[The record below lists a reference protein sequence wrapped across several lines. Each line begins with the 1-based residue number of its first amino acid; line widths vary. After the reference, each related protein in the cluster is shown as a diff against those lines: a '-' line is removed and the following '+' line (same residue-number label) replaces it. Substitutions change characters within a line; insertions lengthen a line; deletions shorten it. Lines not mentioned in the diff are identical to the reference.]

1 MSRNRK
7 PLRRS
12 RKTRTR
18 SFDWTRARR
27 VIIPTSAAVLVLAL
41 GMGMT
46 VGVNQLDHSA
56 RRILAR
62 HPVTIELNR
71 PVRSDG
77 IEWVPRD
84 EYDALVLQAQRM
96 IEQADPFD
104 PAVLRAVASTLE
116 SSGWFRSIRSV
127 KRTGRSSVRIEADW
141 RSPAA
146 VIRHAGRDRL
156 ISWEAMPLPM
166 EFPIGA
172 SGAVAII
179 GAGLSPANPRTL
191 YAHPW
196 PGDDVRAALDLL
208 RLLVR
213 EPFIDQV
220 AAIDISGLARD
231 KPIVIYTDHETR
243 VVWGAAPNTFRP
255 GEVSDEIKLKRLRE
269 LFERYGRID
278 AGSELVEI
286 HAHVPLRL
294 PADSE
299 P

>member
-1 MSRNRK
+1 
-7 PLRRS
+7 
-12 RKTRTR
+12 
-18 SFDWTRARR
+18 
-27 VIIPTSAAVLVLAL
+27 
-41 GMGMT
+41 
-46 VGVNQLDHSA
+46 
-56 RRILAR
+56 
-62 HPVTIELNR
+62 
-71 PVRSDG
+71 
-77 IEWVPRD
+77 
-84 EYDALVLQAQRM
+84 
-96 IEQADPFD
+96 
-104 PAVLRAVASTLE
+104 
-116 SSGWFRSIRSV
+116 
-127 KRTGRSSVRIEADW
+127 
-141 RSPAA
+141 
-146 VIRHAGRDRL
+146 
-156 ISWEAMPLPM
+156 
-166 EFPIGA
+166 
-172 SGAVAII
+172 
-179 GAGLSPANPRTL
+179 
-191 YAHPW
+191 
-196 PGDDVRAALDLL
+196 DDVRAALDLL